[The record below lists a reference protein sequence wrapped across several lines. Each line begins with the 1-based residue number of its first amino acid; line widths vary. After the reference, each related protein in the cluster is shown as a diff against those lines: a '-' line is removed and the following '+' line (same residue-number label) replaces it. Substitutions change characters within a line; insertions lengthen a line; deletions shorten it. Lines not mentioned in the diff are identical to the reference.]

1 MQLPASLRQALRAV
15 ARADL
20 RDFQVDARNEE
31 YGSKLMVAWE
41 YADALEPSELAVG
54 LGARA
59 IENAF
64 CQHPEEARQAYVLY
78 LMQFSKD

>member
-1 MQLPASLRQALRAV
+1 MQLPASLLQTLRAV

-20 RDFQVDARNEE
+20 SDFQIDAKNEE

-54 LGARA
+54 RGARE

-64 CQHPEEARQAYVLY
+64 CQHPEEARQAYVMY
-78 LMQFSKD
+78 LMQFSKE